1 MFIKWLW
8 HLTSNIFSLL
18 NTFIACSDM
27 SYYLDI
33 CVVLVNILKHGKISS
48 FRASIYS
55 ALFVILQ
62 SYTQNISWKM
72 FSYPLTIL
80 IGVKIIFNNKVAFLW
95 WVRIKPKLLNNIFL
109 FRWFCFLLWNDP
121 GEILTTITIL
131 LS

>member
-48 FRASIYS
+48 FRASIYN
-55 ALFVILQ
+55 ALFVIVQ

-80 IGVKIIFNNKVAFLW
+80 IGVKIIFNNEVAFLW

>member
-1 MFIKWLW
+1 
-8 HLTSNIFSLL
+8 
-18 NTFIACSDM
+18 M

-55 ALFVILQ
+55 VLFVILQ

-109 FRWFCFLLWNDP
+109 FR
-121 GEILTTITIL
+121 
-131 LS
+131 